1 MLSVKKNGENI
12 FAYLKKIC
20 IIRRNGQGEVEAMRR
35 LYGFA
40 LILLTVTL
48 SGGCFQQLNR
58 DSLYQ
63 SSTLG
68 ALSEGIYDG
77 ETTIGDLK
85 KYGDTGVGTFNALD
99 GEMVAVDGKYYQVK
113 YDGSVV
119 EVDDSTKTPFALIK
133 KFQPDRTLVSDASL
147 NYSRLISY
155 LDANLPTG
163 NIFYAIKI
171 AGNFTY
177 VKTRSVQRQK
187 PPYPRLIDAVKN
199 QSMFEF
205 KNVRGTIIGFRFP
218 DYAAGINMPGY
229 HLHFIS
235 EDKKGG
241 GHLLDCEIK
250 NASIQLD
257 YSHDIY
263 LIVPSAGAFYK
274 MNSQKDNKKEL
285 EQIEK

>member
-1 MLSVKKNGENI
+1 
-12 FAYLKKIC
+12 
-20 IIRRNGQGEVEAMRR
+20 
-35 LYGFA
+35 
-40 LILLTVTL
+40 LTVTL
-48 SGGCFQQLNR
+48 SGGCLQQLNR

-77 ETTIGDLK
+77 ETTIGELK
-85 KYGDTGVGTFNALD
+85 KYGDTGIGTFNALD
-99 GEMVAVDGKYYQVK
+99 GEMIACEGRFYQVK

-119 EVDDSTKTPFALIK
+119 EVDDGAKTPFALIK
-133 KFQPDRTLVSDASL
+133 RFQPDRTLSGGSL
-147 NYSRLISY
+147 NYSGLISY
-155 LDANLPTG
+155 LDANLLTG
-163 NIFYAIKI
+163 NIFYAVKI
-171 AGNFTY
+171 TGNFSY

-199 QSMFEF
+199 QSIFEF
-205 KNVRGTIIGFRFP
+205 KNVRGTIVGFRFP

-235 EDKKGG
+235 SDRKSG
-241 GHLLDCEIK
+241 GHLLDCAMK
-250 NASIQLD
+250 NASIELD

-263 LIVPSAGAFYK
+263 LIVPESGLFYK
-274 MNSQKDNKKEL
+274 MKPQKDGKKEL

>member
-1 MLSVKKNGENI
+1 MR
-12 FAYLKKIC
+12 YLYWL
-20 IIRRNGQGEVEAMRR
+20 V
-35 LYGFA
+35 
-40 LILLTVTL
+40 LIVLTVTL
-48 SGGCFQQLNR
+48 SGGCLQQLNR

-77 ETTIGDLK
+77 DTTIRDLK
-85 KYGDTGVGTFNALD
+85 KYGDTGIGTFNALD
-99 GEMVAVDGKYYQVK
+99 GEMIALDGKFYQVK
-113 YDGSVV
+113 FDGSVV
-119 EVDDSTKTPFALIK
+119 EVDEGAKTPFALVK
-133 KFQPDRTLVSDASL
+133 KFQTDRTLSAGSSL
-147 NYSRLISY
+147 NYSRLIGY

-171 AGNFTY
+171 KGNFAY

-199 QSMFEF
+199 QSIFEF

-229 HLHFIS
+229 HLHFITG
-235 EDKKGG
+235 DKKGG
-241 GHLLDCEIK
+241 GHLFDCEIK
-250 NASIQLD
+250 NASIQMD

-263 LIVPSAGAFYK
+263 LIVPSGGLFYK
-274 MNSQKDNKKEL
+274 MTSQKDSKKEL